1 LTEFAALLWSPTHD
15 WRNIRPKYEARE
27 KKMPIAAHTPNYH
40 TAEERLRV
48 FRNAAALLASSLEF
62 EETLAHVIAA
72 CLPALGDFGF
82 FDVVTEE
89 GVRRTSAAF
98 EDAETEAILRPT
110 QWVRQKH
117 SDMNLC
123 ALSTGCRALHA
134 QIDDAWYRQAA
145 VNEQHLALLRKLAFH
160 SMITVPMRYRGELL
174 GALTLFMGKSQR
186 RFSEADI
193 DFAGELVLL
202 AAPVVVNVRLLE
214 KQRRAEAA
222 LRASEERLRLATDAS
237 GIGIWDWD
245 VQHNQ
250 VTWTDRVYELHGL
263 EPGSFGGRVEDF
275 MALVHPEDSPKV
287 QRRIDEALHGSDKYA
302 AEFRILRPDGSI
314 RWLVTHGHLHRNSQ
328 GKVVRMVGATIDV
341 TDHVELLAAER
352 AAKAEAQS
360 ASRAKDEF
368 LAILGHE
375 LRNPLAP
382 IVTALQLMELRGD
395 VTTRYEQAVIARQV
409 DHLSCLVD
417 DLLDISRISQG
428 KVQLKL
434 ERIDVRAAIEKAIE
448 LASPLLEKHALAFD
462 VALPPEPVHVLG
474 DAVRLS
480 QVFGNLLSNAAKF
493 TPEQGHVRLEAKVEG
508 NEIAITVR
516 DTGIGIAPEL
526 LPHVFDLFVQG
537 PQRIDRQ
544 AGGLGLGLTI
554 AKTLLSLHGGHIS
567 VQSAGP
573 GTGSCFEVRLPL
585 TVQAT
590 LPLEPSETPPV
601 PASHARILIVDDNVD
616 AGETIAALLSAS
628 GCEVQFAP
636 DGETALRLAPRFM
649 PEVAIIDI
657 GLPDM
662 DGHELARR
670 LKAAPHLR
678 HMRLIALS
686 GYGYRPANT
695 RNPSDFDRRL
705 VKPVRSKELF
715 AAIGELTVTNTL

>member
-1 LTEFAALLWSPTHD
+1 MLPT
-15 WRNIRPKYEARE
+15 AR
-27 KKMPIAAHTPNYH
+27 IANH
-40 TAEERLRV
+40 TAEEKLRI

-62 EETLAHVIAA
+62 EETLVHVITA

-89 GVRRTSAAF
+89 GVRRNAAAYN
-98 EDAETEAILRPT
+98 DAQTEALLRTT
-110 QWVRQKH
+110 QWVRQEH
-117 SDMNLC
+117 DGMNLC
-123 ALSTGCRALHA
+123 ALSSGQCALHA
-134 QIDDAWYRQAA
+134 QIDDTWYQRVAA
-145 VNEQHLALLRKLAFH
+145 NEHHLALLRTLAFH

-186 RFSEADI
+186 HFSEADL
-193 DFAGELVLL
+193 DFAEELVLL

-245 VQHNQ
+245 VQRNQ

-263 EPGSFGGRVEDF
+263 ALGSFGGHVEDF
-275 MALVHPEDSPKV
+275 TALVHPEDLPEV
-287 QRRIDEALHGSDKYA
+287 LHCIDEALHGSDKYA
-302 AEFRILRPDGSI
+302 AEFRIIRPDGTV
-314 RWLVTHGHLHRNSQ
+314 RWLTTYGHLHRDCQ
-328 GKVVRMVGATIDV
+328 GRVLRMVGATIDV
-341 TDHVELLAAER
+341 TDRVELLAAER

-360 ASRAKDEF
+360 ASCAKDEF

-395 VTTRYEQAVIARQV
+395 ATTRYEQGVIARQV
-409 DHLSCLVD
+409 DHLSRLVD

-428 KVQLKL
+428 KVRLKL
-434 ERIDVRAAIEKAIE
+434 ERIDLRAALEKAIE
-448 LASPLLEKHALAFD
+448 LASPLLEKHALSFD
-462 VALPPEPVHVLG
+462 AVLPPEPLHVLG
-474 DAVRLS
+474 DAVRLA

-493 TPEQGHVRLEAKVEG
+493 TPAQGHVRLEAAMKEG
-508 NEIAITVR
+508 EAAITVC

-554 AKTLLSLHGGHIS
+554 AKTLVSLHGGRIS
-567 VQSAGP
+567 TQSAGP

-585 TVQAT
+585 VTQAM
-590 LPLEPSETPPV
+590 LPCESYEKQPLPTSR
-601 PASHARILIVDDNVD
+601 ARILVVDDNVD

-649 PEVAIIDI
+649 PEVAILDI

-670 LKAAPHLR
+670 LKADPHLV

-695 RNPSDFDRRL
+695 SNPNDFDRRL

-715 AAIGELTVTNTL
+715 TAIGELTGDYTSLRQ

>member
-1 LTEFAALLWSPTHD
+1 
-15 WRNIRPKYEARE
+15 
-27 KKMPIAAHTPNYH
+27 MPIAAHTPNHH
-40 TAEERLRV
+40 TAEEKLQV

-89 GVRRTSAAF
+89 GVRRTAAAY

-110 QWVRQKH
+110 QWVRQDH
-117 SDMNLC
+117 IDMNLC
-123 ALSTGCRALHA
+123 ALSTGRCALHA
-134 QIDDAWYRQAA
+134 QIDDAWYRRAA
-145 VNEQHLALLRKLAFH
+145 LNEQHLALLRKFAFH

-186 RFSEADI
+186 RFSEADL
-193 DFAGELVLL
+193 DFAEELALL
-202 AAPVVVNVRLLE
+202 AAPVVVNVSLLE
-214 KQRRAEAA
+214 KQRRAEVA
-222 LRASEERLRLATDAS
+222 LRVSEERLRLATDAG
-237 GIGIWDWD
+237 GIGIWDWN

-250 VTWTDRVYELHGL
+250 VTWTDRVYEQHGV

-275 MALVHPEDSPKV
+275 MALVHPEDAPEV
-287 QRRIDEALHGSDKYA
+287 QRCIDEALQGSDRYA
-302 AEFRILRPDGSI
+302 AEFRIIKPDGSI
-314 RWLVTHGHLHRNSQ
+314 RWLTTHGHLYRDFR
-328 GKVVRMVGATIDV
+328 GKAVRMVGATIDV
-341 TDHVELLAAER
+341 TNRVELLAAER

-395 VTTRYEQAVIARQV
+395 STTSYEQAVIARQV
-409 DHLSCLVD
+409 DHLSRLVD

-428 KVQLKL
+428 KVRLKL

-462 VALPPEPVHVLG
+462 VTLPSEPVHVLG

-508 NEIAITVR
+508 NEIAIAVR

-526 LPHVFDLFVQG
+526 LPHVFGLFVQG

-585 TVQAT
+585 AVQAT
-590 LPLEPSETPPV
+590 LPFEPSETPPV

-616 AGETIAALLSAS
+616 AGETIAALLSAN

-649 PEVAIIDI
+649 PEMAIIDI

-662 DGHELARR
+662 DGYELARR
-670 LKAAPHLR
+670 LKAAPHLA

-686 GYGYRPANT
+686 GYGYRPANA
-695 RNPSDFDRRL
+695 RNPDNFDRRL

-715 AAIGELTVTNTL
+715 AVISELTATGASIR